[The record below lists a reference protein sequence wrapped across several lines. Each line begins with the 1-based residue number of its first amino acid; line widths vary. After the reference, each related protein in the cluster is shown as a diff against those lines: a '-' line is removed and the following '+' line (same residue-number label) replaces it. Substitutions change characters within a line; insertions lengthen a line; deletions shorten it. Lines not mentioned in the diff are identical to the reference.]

1 MEVVLADV
9 DAADAVVDLWTAL
22 AADQLAHGSHILP
35 GENRA
40 TIRESVD
47 RRLVADELLV
57 ARRDGA
63 TVGFV
68 MFTVECGRFEQDA
81 DRGIV
86 ENIYVTPAHRGCGVG
101 SELLAAAERTL
112 EERGVDAVALD
123 VMADNESARRFYR
136 RHGYEPHRVQMEKAT
151 ESDTL

>member
-1 MEVVLADV
+1 MEVAVA
-9 DAADAVVDLWTAL
+9 DAADADAVADLWVAL
-22 AADQLAHGSHILP
+22 AADQIAHGSHILP

-47 RRLVADELLV
+47 HHLVADELLV
-57 ARRDGA
+57 ARRDGVV
-63 TVGFV
+63 VGFV
-68 MFTVECGRFEQDA
+68 MFTVENGRFEQDA

-86 ENIYVTPAHRGCGVG
+86 ENIYVTPAHRGRGVG

-112 EERGVDAVALD
+112 EDRGVDVVALD
-123 VMADNESARRFYR
+123 VMADNEAARRFYR